1 MGKKGGTLKRSSKS
15 TKTRKDIVEDQY
27 DDEID
32 AFHKQRDIVPL
43 DVNDDTDESDE
54 DDVQPVFDLQGVDDE
69 SEEDEDTEDEEEAE
83 NGLTAKSKDA
93 FLCHVYY
100 M

>member
-1 MGKKGGTLKRSSKS
+1 
-15 TKTRKDIVEDQY
+15 
-27 DDEID
+27 
-32 AFHKQRDIVPL
+32 
-43 DVNDDTDESDE
+43 
-54 DDVQPVFDLQGVDDE
+54 VDDE